1 LTLRW
6 RVRVFFIAATLLLAQ
21 LPAVAAE
28 SGPISARNISG
39 IQKWSDPATWNGSV
53 PAAGQKVTIPS
64 NATVVLDTDTASL
77 TGLQIDGTLRF
88 AERDVELTS
97 KYVIVHGTLR
107 IGSADNPFKPG
118 AVITLTGA
126 ESEQDVMDMGTKVLG
141 VMGGTLDL
149 HGRKTKGW
157 TRLAATA
164 QPGATQ
170 IELASA
176 PNWRAGDR
184 IVIASSDYWRH
195 HDDEATIVS
204 RSGTTVQL
212 DRALTYRHWG
222 ELQTFAGQTVD
233 ERAEV
238 GLLTRNIVVRGDDS
252 STEGGFGAHT
262 MIMEG
267 GIARIEGVEFTNV
280 GQRKRLRRY
289 PVHFHMD
296 GDAPGSYLKRSSIH
310 HSFNR
315 CVTVHGTNRLKIQG
329 NVCFEHVGH
338 GFFLEDGAETD
349 NVITGNLGLGTKS
362 LDNGL
367 LPTDRNPAT
376 FWITNPDNIVRNNVA
391 AGSDGFGFW
400 YALPEHPTG
409 LSNRPDI
416 WPRRTPLGAFD
427 NNVAHSNGDRG
438 LNVDSG
444 PRPDGETEATYYSPR
459 EIPGDGESA
468 DVVARFDHLTAYMNR
483 DRGVWLRGEN
493 HVVSNAVLA
502 DNRSGATFASSESFL
517 ENSLVVGETAN
528 KGMTEDWEDAGINGR
543 ALPFFWEPD
552 VQITGFEFYDGRV
565 GVKNTTFVNF
575 KENSLRPSGALGY
588 LAPDAFSID
597 PKNFAEAVTF
607 VDSTPVYLATPEAGM
622 DGDMAKVFID
632 KDGSVTGT
640 AGKAVV
646 VDNPFLHQVGCQ
658 ARPAWTAYVCPN
670 DYVSMYVSTGGDD
683 PSYIKPLTLTRD
695 DAVTQTLMGCCDDS
709 TDVVTSIIPNRA
721 YGVNFNSATPSDVRF
736 VLWRGSGKWLQVSLP
751 MTGSFTVK
759 RWGWAIPQV
768 QSLEALAKQTE
779 SSYFYSSTTS
789 KLHLKIVAED
799 TDWEEIR
806 IKSV

>member
-1 LTLRW
+1 M
-6 RVRVFFIAATLLLAQ
+6 
-21 LPAVAAE
+21 
-28 SGPISARNISG
+28 SGNQR
-39 IQKWSDPATWNGSV
+39 WSDPATWGGSV

-64 NATVVLDTDTASL
+64 DAQVVLDTDTAAL
-77 TGLQIDGTLRF
+77 AGLQIDGTLRF
-88 AERDVELTS
+88 AEKNVSLTS
-97 KYVIVHGTLR
+97 KWIVVHGTMR
-107 IGSADNPFKPG
+107 VGSEENPFRHR

-157 TRLAATA
+157 TQLAATA
-164 QPGATQ
+164 PAGATQ
-170 IELASA
+170 ITLTNA
-176 PNWRAGDR
+176 PKWRAGDR
-184 IVIASSDYWRH
+184 IVLASSDFWRH

-204 RSGTTVQL
+204 RSGSTLQL
-212 DRALTYRHWG
+212 DRPLEYRHWG
-222 ELQTFAGQTVD
+222 EIQTFAGREVD

-238 GLLTRNIVVRGDDS
+238 GLLTRNIVIRGDDS

-267 GIARIEGVEFTNV
+267 GQARIEGVEFTNV
-280 GQRKRLRRY
+280 GQRKRLKRY

-296 GDAPGSYLKRSSIH
+296 GGAPDSYLKRSSIH

-315 CVTVHGTNRLKIQG
+315 CVTIHGTNQLRVQG

-338 GFFLEDGAETD
+338 GYFLEDGAETD
-349 NVITGNLGLGTKS
+349 NVITGNLGLGTKEIEK
-362 LDNGL
+362 GL
-367 LPTDRNPAT
+367 LPTDEDPAT
-376 FWITNPDNIVRNNVA
+376 FWITNPDNIVRNNAA

-409 LSNRPDI
+409 LSDRPEI
-416 WPRRTPLGAFD
+416 WPRRTPLGAFSD
-427 NNVAHSNGDRG
+427 NVAHSNGNRG

-444 PRPDGETEATYYSPR
+444 PRPNGETEATYYSPR
-459 EIPGDGESA
+459 AVPTDKDSPKVE
-468 DVVARFDHLTAYMNR
+468 ARFENLTAYMNR

-517 ENSLVVGETAN
+517 EDSLVVGETAN
-528 KGMTEDWEDAGINGR
+528 KGMTEEWEDAGFNGR

-565 GVKNTTFVNF
+565 GVRNTTFVNF
-575 KENSLRPSGALGY
+575 QPNAVRPSGALGY

-597 PKNFAEAVTF
+597 PKNFAEEITF
-607 VDSTPVYLATPEAGM
+607 VDSNPVYLAPPEAGM
-622 DGDMAKVFID
+622 DGDLAKVFVD
-632 KDGSVTGT
+632 RDGSVTGT

-646 VDNPFLHQVGCQ
+646 VDNPFLLQSGCQ
-658 ARPAWTAYVCPN
+658 LKAAWFAYICPS
-670 DYVSMYVSTGGDD
+670 DYVSLYVSTADDD
-683 PSYIKPLTLTRD
+683 PTYIKPLTLTRD
-695 DAVTQTLMGCCDDS
+695 DNVTQTLMGCCDDS
-709 TDVVTSIIPNRA
+709 TDAVTSIIPNRS
-721 YGVNFNSATPSDVRF
+721 YGVAFNTATPPEVRF
-736 VLWRGSGKWLQVSLP
+736 VLWRGSGKWLQLSVPVS
-751 MTGSFTVK
+751 GNFTVK

-768 QSLEALAKQTE
+768 QTLEALGKQTE
-779 SSYFYSSTTS
+779 SSYFYNATTS
-789 KLHLKIVAED
+789 KLHLRIVAED

-806 IKSV
+806 IKSS